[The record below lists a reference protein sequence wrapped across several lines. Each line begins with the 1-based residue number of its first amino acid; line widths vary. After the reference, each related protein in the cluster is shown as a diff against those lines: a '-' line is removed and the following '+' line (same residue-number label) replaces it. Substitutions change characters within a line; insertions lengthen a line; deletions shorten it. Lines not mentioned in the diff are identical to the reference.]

1 LAFEAFMTIR
11 YAVQSF
17 RQKGRSLVADQQ
29 QPARSSEAAIAMA
42 ERMSMTRDG
51 VVAFSQEIDVETDCY
66 DEPVI
71 LFRKGVLPAEL
82 TE

>member
-1 LAFEAFMTIR
+1 MTIR
-11 YAVQSF
+11 YGVQGF
-17 RQKGRSLVADQQ
+17 RVKGRALVADQQ
-29 QPARSSEAAIAMA
+29 QAARSAESAIAMA

-51 VVAFSQEIDVETDCY
+51 VVAFSQDIDVETDCY

-71 LFRKGVLPAEL
+71 LFRKGTLPAEL

>member
-1 LAFEAFMTIR
+1 MAIK

-17 RQKGRSLVADQQ
+17 RQKGRGLVADQQ
-29 QPARSSEAAIAMA
+29 QPSRSAEAAIATA
-42 ERMSMTRDG
+42 ERLSMTRAG
-51 VVAFSQEIDVETDCY
+51 VVAFSQDVDVETDCY

-71 LFRKGVLPAEL
+71 LFRKGILPAEL

>member
-1 LAFEAFMTIR
+1 MTTR

-17 RQKGRSLVADQQ
+17 RQKGRGLVADQQ
-29 QPARSSEAAIAMA
+29 QSARSPEAAIAMA
-42 ERMSMTRDG
+42 ERMSTTRDG

-71 LFRKGVLPAEL
+71 LFRKGTLPAEL
-82 TE
+82 TD